1 MLDHQTPLGKTAAP
15 EIPTDAG
22 KSKGELCF
30 DIASRVPDQFPAID
44 IEVRL
49 RAARY
54 AWELLDSTGFAAP
67 DDSDTMTILSL
78 AWQDSECRSWMQ
90 SQQELW
96 AKDRRADFAE
106 RLEALAGTS
115 VGSIPDITQD
125 PTDIVSR
132 AITWLAW
139 PGFLAL
145 GEVTSLIGLPNAG
158 KSTLTRLVAAH
169 AAQGRRLPSLL
180 RHDDD
185 PEVHPEPTTVLWVS
199 MEENAAHTLKPG
211 LEVAGMPIDRWR
223 YVDARRAG
231 PDNDPLY
238 LDNAGLERLRHAART
253 YNAKLVVLDGSDGF
267 MPPGL
272 SANKGPDVR
281 RVMTALSDWA
291 ADADVAVLLFRHEGK
306 TQRASGVEA
315 GTGSIQWAASVR
327 LGFLLGR
334 ENRGDPNS
342 PVVLAAV
349 KDNLAP
355 VRSVTVTVESRLAEV
370 TGSAG
375 KVLKPFG
382 RAILGGMGDA
392 TGDDLIRH
400 PSDDTGNKT
409 DLQEAVEWL
418 QKTLADG
425 PVRAVELEKWAKA
438 DGKSWR
444 TVRRASELL
453 PIWKGKQ
460 DNGDGTPYRS
470 QPYVWLFKDANDDLA
485 NHGQPSETRIN
496 TGAKLVGHGWPN
508 DEEGGVGQPFI
519 SQQQTQPRS
528 LDWDANFAKI
538 SANMWE
544 PFEDECKARGVDC
557 DDPSMSVKR
566 EGIRIALGILKD
578 AFVNRKSTAEINAD
592 WRSAV
597 ASVEAIG

>member
-1 MLDHQTPLGKTAAP
+1 MLDEHTPACNTSNDPVDSFYDLVEQRPGAWHTLD
-15 EIPTDAG
+15 EG
-22 KSKGELCF
+22 M
-30 DIASRVPDQFPAID
+30 
-44 IEVRL
+44 RL
-49 RAARY
+49 NFTRH
-54 AWELLDSTGFAAP
+54 AWSNLESHDFAAT
-67 DDSDTMTILSL
+67 DNSYVIRFLSL
-78 AWQDSECRSWMQ
+78 AWQDPVCRTWMQ
-90 SQQELW
+90 GQQEMW
-96 AKDRRADFAE
+96 AKERKADFAR
-106 RLEALAGTS
+106 RLETIAVDGQEEPT
-115 VGSIPDITQD
+115 PDITQD
-125 PTDIVSR
+125 PADIVSR
-132 AITWLAW
+132 AVTWLAW

-158 KSTLTRLVAAH
+158 KSTLTRLVAAR

-185 PEVHPEPTTVLWVS
+185 PEVHPAPTTVLWVS

-211 LEVAGMPIDRWR
+211 LEVAGMPISGWR

-231 PDNDPLY
+231 PDGGPLY
-238 LDNAGLERLRHAART
+238 LDDMGLERLRHAART
-253 YNAKLVVLDGSDGF
+253 YNAKLVILDGSDGF

-375 KVLKPFG
+375 KVSKPFG

-392 TGDDLIRH
+392 TGDDLIR
-400 PSDDTGNKT
+400 PDDTGQRSLL
-409 DLQEAVEWL
+409 DQAVEWL
-418 QKTLADG
+418 RDELIEGSKSVPDLKAAAD
-425 PVRAVELEKWAKA
+425 RDEI
-438 DGKSWR
+438 SWR
-444 TVRRASELL
+444 TIERASTRLTIEKRRPLRDKSA
-453 PIWKGKQ
+453 PYQKRPYIWTLMVRQEG
-460 DNGDGTPYRS
+460 DNGKLADHGGPYEDR
-470 QPYVWLFKDANDDLA
+470 V
-485 NHGQPSETRIN
+485 N
-496 TGAKLVGHGWPN
+496 TGASMVRHGPPNGTHGAVGGPL
-508 DEEGGVGQPFI
+508 I
-519 SQQQTQPRS
+519 SQQPTQPRAR
-528 LDWDANFAKI
+528 DWDANFAEI

-544 PFEDECKARGVDC
+544 PFEKECKARGVEC
-557 DDPSMSVKR
+557 DDPSMSVRR
-566 EGIRIALGILKD
+566 EEIRIALGILKD
-578 AFVNRKSTAEINAD
+578 AFVNRKSTDQINAD